1 MTTDPRLLELI
12 AAAENLITNGGG
24 IANRNRLKA
33 ALGAVPSDFTDMSF
47 CRPLSLSPTVT
58 AVLKRAVELA
68 NASND
73 IRLRSHHLQ
82 FALEEIAPTTQP
94 K

>member
-1 MTTDPRLLELI
+1 MTNDPRLLELI

-47 CRPLSLSPTVT
+47 LRPLTPTPPT
-58 AVLKRAVELA
+58 LEVLKSAVELA

-73 IRLRSHHLQ
+73 LYLRTQQLT
-82 FALEEIAPTTQP
+82 FALGDINSGQQQ
-94 K
+94 

>member
-1 MTTDPRLLELI
+1 MTNDPRLLELI

-33 ALGAVPSDFTDMSF
+33 ALGAVPSDFTDMTF
-47 CRPLSLSPTVT
+47 LRSLTPTPVVT
-58 AVLKRAVELA
+58 AVLNRAVDLA

-73 IRLRSHHLQ
+73 LHLRSHHLQ

>member
-1 MTTDPRLLELI
+1 MITDPRLLELI

-24 IANRNRLKA
+24 ITNRARLKE
-33 ALGAVPSDFTDMSF
+33 ALGAIPSEFTDTSF
-47 CRPLSLSPTVT
+47 LRSLTPTPIVT
-58 AVLKRAVELA
+58 AILNRAVELA

-73 IRLRSHHLQ
+73 LHLRSHHLQ
-82 FALEEIAPTTQP
+82 FALEEIAPTNQT